1 MEVNTQMNSKVT
13 LERVEQMA
21 TKLSP
26 KEQLKLFSRLGEHL
40 MEAIPQPESSTK
52 KKRVEE
58 ATTILRECDQ
68 AANAFRHKTDSAE
81 TIRRLRDERHVKICQ
96 NES

>member
-1 MEVNTQMNSKVT
+1 MDSKVT
-13 LERVEQMA
+13 LERIEKMA

-40 MEAIPQPESSTK
+40 MEAIPHPESSTK

-58 ATTILRECDQ
+58 AIAILRECDQ
-68 AANAFRHKTDSAE
+68 AAVAFRRKTDSAE
-81 TIRRLRDERHVKICQ
+81 TIRRLRDERHREICQ
-96 NES
+96 SES